1 MKLFLCVLVAALI
14 ALAACQDFGSNL
26 TPLSQGDIDCIIE
39 ESQDPARVQAIL
51 DAGCSA
57 SDLQDI
63 SSMVSCYYA
72 LHGDL
77 EMHT

>member
-14 ALAACQDFGSNL
+14 ALAACQDFGSDL
-26 TPLSQGDIDCIIE
+26 PPLSEDDINCIVR
-39 ESQDPARVQAIL
+39 ESQDLDRVQAIL

-63 SSMVSCYYA
+63 STMVSCYK
-72 LHGDL
+72 
-77 EMHT
+77 